1 MEQSTIF
8 ETQDGSHSMLSQA
21 YGVSYHSKYGAI
33 QESRHVFMEAGLYFK
48 ALQQKEIAVLELGF
62 GTGLNAFLTLLESEK
77 HGWHIHYETI
87 EAYPISIEQAGQL
100 NYPIILNAE
109 HFQGL
114 FDQMHTSDWNT
125 IHYLTS
131 AFHFKKVNTRFETI
145 VYQNRFDLIYFDTFS
160 PDTQPELW
168 EPPLL
173 QAMYDAL
180 RPNGVLVTYCAKGVV
195 KRRLKNVGFQVE
207 SPPGPP
213 GKREMTRAVKAGGA
227 ESMEI
232 RKYTFKV

>member
-8 ETQDGSHSMLSQA
+8 ETQDGSHSMLSKV

-33 QESRHVFMEAGLYFK
+33 QESRHVFIEAGLYFK

-62 GTGLNAFLTLLESEK
+62 GTGLNAFLTLLASEK
-77 HGWHIHYETI
+77 HGWQIHYETI
-87 EAYPISIEQAGQL
+87 EAYPISIEQAGAL
-100 NYPIILNAE
+100 NYPVILE
-109 HFQGL
+109 VQPLQGL
-114 FDQMHTSDWNT
+114 FHQMHTSDWNT
-125 IHYLTS
+125 IHSLTS
-131 AFHFKKVNTRFETI
+131 AFHFQKVNARFESI
-145 VYQNRFDLIYFDTFS
+145 AYQNRFDLIYFDTFP

-168 EPPLL
+168 ELPLL

-180 RPNGVLVTYCAKGVV
+180 RPNGVLVTYCAKGIV

-213 GKREMTRAVKAGGA
+213 GKREMTRAIKAVRA
-227 ESMEI
+227 ENREV
-232 RKYTFKV
+232 RKST